1 VGRQSGLG
9 NRHPIVAQIGVA
21 EILTRRLLRCYDQ
34 ATDMTTTAGKRILVV
49 DDEPDVTEL
58 VSYKLKRAGYEVE
71 VINDPLEIMG
81 KAREFAP
88 DLFVLDIM
96 MPDLDGLKICRMI
109 RADSRLSGV
118 PIIFLT
124 ARGEVEDRIKGLET
138 GADDYISKPFD
149 AKELVLRIG
158 LIFKRTAKE
167 AEPGNRRLQV
177 ADIVLDEESHRVT
190 VAEQPIDLTATEFKL
205 LRLLMQRKGRVQTR
219 ENLLVNVWNYDT
231 DTETRT
237 IDTHIRRL
245 REKLSSRSALIET
258 VRGVGYRINESAG
271 GRL

>member
-1 VGRQSGLG
+1 
-9 NRHPIVAQIGVA
+9 
-21 EILTRRLLRCYDQ
+21 
-34 ATDMTTTAGKRILVV
+34 MTNTAGKRILVV

-58 VSYKLKRAGYEVE
+58 ISYKLRREGYEVS

-81 KAREFAP
+81 RAREFNP

-109 RADSRLSGV
+109 RSDKKLSSV

-124 ARGEVEDRIKGLET
+124 ARGEVEDRIRGLES
-138 GADDYISKPFD
+138 GADDYLSKPFD
-149 AKELVLRIG
+149 TKELALRIG
-158 LIFKRTAKE
+158 LIFKRMNQETGGDGKQ
-167 AEPGNRRLQV
+167 LQV
-177 ADIVLDEESHRVT
+177 ADIILDEELHRVT
-190 VAEQPIDLTATEFKL
+190 LAGNVVDLTATEFKL
-205 LRLLMQRKGRVQTR
+205 LKLLMQRKGRVQSR

-245 REKLSSRSALIET
+245 REKLHDRANLIET
-258 VRGVGYRINESAG
+258 VRGVGYRINE
-271 GRL
+271 

>member
-1 VGRQSGLG
+1 
-9 NRHPIVAQIGVA
+9 
-21 EILTRRLLRCYDQ
+21 
-34 ATDMTTTAGKRILVV
+34 MTTNQGKRILVV

-58 VSYKLKRAGYEVE
+58 VSYKLKREGYSVE

-81 KAREFAP
+81 KAREFNP
-88 DLFVLDIM
+88 DLFILDVM
-96 MPDLDGLKICRMI
+96 MPELDGLKICRMI
-109 RADSRLSGV
+109 RADAKLSGV

-124 ARGEVEDRIKGLET
+124 ARGDVEDRIKGLET

-149 AKELVLRIG
+149 TKELALRIA
-158 LIFKRTAKE
+158 LIFKRMANE
-167 AEPGNRRLQV
+167 ARDESKRLEV
-177 ADIVLDEESHRVT
+177 ADILLDEDLHSVT
-190 VAEQPIDLTATEFKL
+190 VGGRLVVLTATEFKL

-245 REKLSSRSALIET
+245 REKLDDRANLIET
-258 VRGVGYRINESAG
+258 VRGVGYRINEPSPS
-271 GRL
+271 